1 MLRSELIRRVVEAT
15 PGLSAHDGE
24 RVVLAVLE
32 RISVAL
38 ERGHRVELRGFGALR
53 VKTSPARKGRNPKT
67 GVFVAVPETRA
78 ISFKP
83 GREMRRRLIG
93 AKSPTG
99 VEGEHER

>member
-1 MLRSELIRRVVEAT
+1 MLRSELIRRVVEAA

-53 VKTSPARKGRNPKT
+53 VKTSPARDGCNPKT
-67 GVFVAVPETRA
+67 GALLAVPEKRA
-78 ISFKP
+78 ILFKP
-83 GREMRRRLIG
+83 GRQMRRRLIG
-93 AKSPTG
+93 AKRPTG
-99 VEGEHER
+99 VEGAH

>member
-38 ERGHRVELRGFGALR
+38 ERGGSRNLDRRDEWSFCLTA
-53 VKTSPARKGRNPKT
+53 ARL
-67 GVFVAVPETRA
+67 VAEQ
-78 ISFKP
+78 
-83 GREMRRRLIG
+83 
-93 AKSPTG
+93 
-99 VEGEHER
+99 ER

>member
-1 MLRSELIRRVVEAT
+1 MLRSDLIRRVVEAT

-53 VKTSPARKGRNPKT
+53 VKTSPPRDGRNPRT
-67 GVFVAVPETRA
+67 NASVTVPEKRTILVQAGSRDA
-78 ISFKP
+78 TTAD
-83 GREMRRRLIG
+83 RR
-93 AKSPTG
+93 
-99 VEGEHER
+99 